1 MNSLIAEFMGFQHT
15 TLGWYDAEET
25 LVNAEN
31 DNTFDELK
39 FKTDWNWLM
48 QVVEKCLIGEA
59 ELEPEQYKKYI
70 RPIYEGLCNLD
81 IAETHSAVV
90 DFIKWY
96 NKQK

>member
-1 MNSLIAEFMGFQHT
+1 MKSNGIYFEQGYMTSELR
-15 TLGWYDAEET
+15 YDS
-25 LVNAEN
+25 
-31 DNTFDELK
+31 
-39 FKTDWNWLM
+39 DWNWLM